1 MNFKRVKI
9 SINVPAEATAKVQE
23 ALGEAGAG
31 VIGEYSF
38 CSFVIKGTGYSIPS
52 DKAHPYK
59 GSANQLEVSDEDRL
73 EVICDRDKVHAA
85 IDTMKA
91 VHPHEE
97 VAFDIVPL
105 LSREDI

>member
-1 MNFKRVKI
+1 MNIKRVKI
-9 SINVPAEATAKVQE
+9 SINVPSEATAAVQK

-38 CSFVIKGTGYSIPS
+38 CSFVIKGMGYSIPS
-52 DKAHPYK
+52 DKANPYK
-59 GSANQLEVSDEDRL
+59 GTANQLEVSEEDRV

-85 IDTMKA
+85 VAAMQA

-105 LSREDI
+105 LSKEDI